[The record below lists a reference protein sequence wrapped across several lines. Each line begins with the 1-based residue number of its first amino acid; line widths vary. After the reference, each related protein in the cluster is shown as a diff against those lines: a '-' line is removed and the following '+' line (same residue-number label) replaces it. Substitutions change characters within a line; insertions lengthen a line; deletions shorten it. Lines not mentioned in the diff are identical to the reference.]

1 MGSGDTPVATER
13 AHGDYAVDV
22 LRWRERQYA
31 TLAEIGLL
39 ALRHVDIDVVLD
51 HTARRLREALDADF
65 TKVLDHRVGVTGLL
79 LRAGDGWEPGVVG
92 NREVPE
98 GAQSQG
104 GYTLL
109 VGEPVIV
116 DDLATETRF
125 VPPALLLE
133 HGVRSGISVVIEGG
147 GRVLGV
153 LQADKR
159 EPDHFGEADIPV
171 LQAYANVLGGAMAQ
185 HERER
190 LSEEFA
196 VMAAHE
202 LRTPLTAVMGFG
214 ARLLRRLDENGQIT
228 AADRD
233 EVEAIYE
240 QSMRLWRSVELFLA
254 LGDAERRTLSR
265 SRSDV
270 DLLDVV
276 EDVAASVAERYG
288 DRKISIE
295 PATASTTFPSDEVAL
310 VRILSNLVENGVKY
324 SPRGSTVRV
333 VVAIDEAG
341 ANVSVTDACGGMAA
355 DDLRRAFQW
364 SYQGNGSKDTNTG
377 LGVGLY
383 VAQRLTERLEGELEA
398 RNDGDGC
405 TFSLHLPAP

>member
-1 MGSGDTPVATER
+1 
-13 AHGDYAVDV
+13 
-22 LRWRERQYA
+22 
-31 TLAEIGLL
+31 
-39 ALRHVDIDVVLD
+39 
-51 HTARRLREALDADF
+51 
-65 TKVLDHRVGVTGLL
+65 
-79 LRAGDGWEPGVVG
+79 
-92 NREVPE
+92 
-98 GAQSQG
+98 
-104 GYTLL
+104 
-109 VGEPVIV
+109 
-116 DDLATETRF
+116 
-125 VPPALLLE
+125 
-133 HGVRSGISVVIEGG
+133 
-147 GRVLGV
+147 
-153 LQADKR
+153 
-159 EPDHFGEADIPV
+159 
-171 LQAYANVLGGAMAQ
+171 
-185 HERER
+185 
-190 LSEEFA
+190 
-196 VMAAHE
+196 
-202 LRTPLTAVMGFG
+202 
-214 ARLLRRLDENGQIT
+214 
-228 AADRD
+228 
-233 EVEAIYE
+233 
-240 QSMRLWRSVELFLA
+240 MRLWRSVELFLA